1 LIAIWLMIVSAN
13 AECVGEKLAT
23 VDLSREVR
31 VTTDAFLSE
40 EPSAFT
46 AGLERLPTVVNCLGT
61 LADPADVAALYRL
74 LGLGALRSEQTEAAQ
89 DAFLAAIV
97 LQPTSWLTDDI
108 APANGPIAN
117 LYTEASSRPFPARVD
132 VASQGYTVFVDGDA
146 RQDRPQGVPSLVQY
160 MNDDG
165 VMVWSGLVYNSGD
178 VPKLLSTQ
186 TVLAAPA
193 PVPIDVATT
202 NLGSTK
208 IAGSINPN
216 KPLLASAGGSTALG
230 GLLVAIAMSQRST
243 FDDELAGCIAAV
255 GCDTTM
261 EDFEAERSR
270 INTLG
275 ILGQSALGIGVS
287 LGITSFVVGF

>member
-1 LIAIWLMIVSAN
+1 LIAFWLMIVSAN
-13 AECVGEKLAT
+13 AECVVERLAT
-23 VDLSREVR
+23 ADLSREVR
-31 VTTDAFLSE
+31 VTTEAFLSE
-40 EPSAFT
+40 EASTFT

-61 LADPADVAALYRL
+61 LAAPADVAALYRL
-74 LGLGALRSEQTEAAQ
+74 LGLGALRNDQREAAQ

-108 APANGPIAN
+108 APPNGPIAN
-117 LYTEASSRPFPARVD
+117 LYTEASSRPFPTRID

-146 RQDRPQGVPSLVQY
+146 RQDRPEGVPSLLQY

-186 TVLAAPA
+186 AVPAAPSSV
-193 PVPIDVATT
+193 PVDVATI
-202 NLGSTK
+202 NLGSTQ

-216 KPLLASAGGSTALG
+216 KPLLISAGGSTALG
-230 GLLVAIAMSQRST
+230 GLLVAIAVSQRST
-243 FDDELAGCIAAV
+243 FDDDLTGCIAAV
-255 GCDTTM
+255 GCNTTM
-261 EDFEAERSR
+261 EDFEVERSR

>member
-1 LIAIWLMIVSAN
+1 LIAFWLMIVSAN
-13 AECVGEKLAT
+13 AECVGERLAT
-23 VDLSREVR
+23 ADLSREVR
-31 VTTDAFLSE
+31 VTTEAFLSE
-40 EPSAFT
+40 EASTFT

-61 LADPADVAALYRL
+61 LAAPADVAALYRL
-74 LGLGALRSEQTEAAQ
+74 LGLGAFRSEQREAAQ

-108 APANGPIAN
+108 APPNGPIAN
-117 LYTEASSRPFPARVD
+117 LYTEASSRPFPTRID

-146 RQDRPQGVPSLVQY
+146 RQDRPEGVPSLLQY

-186 TVLAAPA
+186 AVPAAPSSV
-193 PVPIDVATT
+193 PVDVATI
-202 NLGSTK
+202 NLGSTQ

-216 KPLLASAGGSTALG
+216 KPLLISAGGSTALG
-230 GLLVAIAMSQRST
+230 GLLVAIAVSQRST
-243 FDDELAGCIAAV
+243 FDDDLTGCIAAV
-255 GCDTTM
+255 GCNTTM
-261 EDFEAERSR
+261 EDFEVERSR